1 MAAKKPLA
9 PSNVYTL
16 KITLAGIRPP
26 IWRRLVVG
34 DNVTLLKLH
43 KIIQAVMGWEDY
55 HLHQFEIGGDTY
67 GEPQVEG
74 FRTIKDERR
83 FALGQVVTGIKTKF
97 KYVYDFGD
105 DWQHEVV
112 VEEIAP
118 YQEGQLAPAC
128 LKGKRAAPPEDI
140 GGPWGYYALLEAKD
154 NPRHPEYDNFRELI
168 GAYDPE
174 AFNLDAVN
182 DALGKLR

>member
-9 PSNVYTL
+9 PTNVYVL
-16 KITLAGIRPP
+16 KITLNGIRPP
-26 IWRRLVVG
+26 IWRRIAVG

-55 HLHQFEIGGDTY
+55 HLHQFEIDGSTY

-83 FALGQVVTGIKTKF
+83 FALGQVVTKVKAKF
-97 KYVYDFGD
+97 KYEYDFGD
-105 DWQHEVV
+105 DWQHEIV
-112 VEEIAP
+112 VEEIIP
-118 YQEGQLAPAC
+118 YQEGQPLPAC

-140 GGPWGYYALLEAKD
+140 GGPWGYYALLEARG
-154 NPRHPEYDNFRELI
+154 NPRHPEYANFGELI
-168 GAYDPE
+168 AAYDPE
-174 AFNLDAVN
+174 AFDLEAINA
-182 DALGKLR
+182 ALVKLR